1 MSFSDASARPMPPG
15 IITEDYTED
24 EEIGLLKSGKEADVF
39 LFRRHGRDRT
49 CLLAGKRYRP
59 VDQRAFRNDAIY
71 RAHRRIDGLVRDGD
85 HWRRPKGGRSTQL
98 AMDKRTGYGMKVL
111 AERWID
117 AEYETL
123 TTLWNAGAPV
133 PYPAGRLDDGILME
147 FVGDEE
153 QAAPRLVDARVDR
166 AALPNL
172 FDQLRDAM
180 RTLVQAGIV
189 HADLSPYNTL
199 LWNEELWIIDLPQAV
214 TILDSDA
221 ATELLHHDVT
231 TMCAWFVRKG
241 LDVDAEQLFVDLV
254 IDMSDLQMRDLFLA
268 GG

>member
-1 MSFSDASARPMPPG
+1 M
-15 IITEDYTED
+15 ITEDYTED
-24 EEIGLLKSGKEADVF
+24 EEIGLLKSGKEAEVY
-39 LFRRHGRDRT
+39 LFRRHGRDRS

-85 HWRRPKGGRSTQL
+85 RLRRPKAGRSTQL
-98 AMDKRTGYGMKVL
+98 AMDKRTDYGMKVL

-147 FVGDEE
+147 FVGDEDY
-153 QAAPRLVDARVDR
+153 AAPRLVDARIDR
-166 AALPNL
+166 AALPAL
-172 FDQLRDAM
+172 FEQLRVAM
-180 RTLVQAGIV
+180 RTFVAAGIV

-199 LWNEELWIIDLPQAV
+199 LWNGELWIIDLPQAV
-214 TILDSDA
+214 TVLDNAA
-221 ATELLHHDVT
+221 ATDLLHHDVT
-231 TMCAWFVRKG
+231 TMCAWFTRKG

-254 IDMSDLQMRDLFLA
+254 IEMSDLQMRDLFHA